1 MIASDAVAGGND
13 DLRRRLDWAVKI
25 AREAG
30 EITLRYFGAKIEV
43 ERKSD
48 DSPVTVADR
57 EAESHLRRRIA
68 EAFPD
73 DGVVGEEWGT
83 AEGSG
88 AYRWILDP
96 IDGTKSFIHGVPLY
110 GTLVGIVYQDRAVA
124 GVARIPAL
132 EECVYAAE
140 GMGAWYT
147 RGEMP
152 PQPARVSSCDRLAG
166 SAWVTSEVA
175 NFDHVGR
182 RDAFFRLQK
191 AARLV
196 RTWGDAYGYL
206 LVATGR
212 IDFMIDPL
220 MQVWDAAAV
229 APIIREAGGRFS
241 DWKGVYSFSS
251 GNGLGSNGLLH
262 DEVLAVLAAVLPE
275 TAAPEI

>member
-1 MIASDAVAGGND
+1 MNATDASAGGTD
-13 DLRRRLDWAVKI
+13 ALRRRLAWAVKI

-30 EITLRYFGAKIEV
+30 EITLRYFGSNLEV
-43 ERKSD
+43 EWKAD

-68 EAFPD
+68 EAFPE
-73 DGVVGEEWGT
+73 DGIVGEEWGT

-110 GTLVGIVYQDRAVA
+110 GTLIGIVYEDRAVA

-132 EECVYAAE
+132 DEGVYAAE
-140 GMGAWYT
+140 GMGAWYV
-147 RGEMP
+147 RGEAP
-152 PQPARVSSCDRLAG
+152 PRPARVSSCDRLAEA
-166 SAWVTSEVA
+166 AWVTSEVA

-182 RDAFFRLQK
+182 RDAFFRLQE

-212 IDFMIDPL
+212 VDFMIDPL

-262 DEVLAVLAAVLPE
+262 EAVLAVLAGTPPQA
-275 TAAPEI
+275 TAAGS